1 MKAKKSVGKKI
12 RNILVPFLAVVVL
25 MVIYSH
31 IPAFADPDITIKDN
45 CMTVVNENGHYLKT
59 EVIVQEIDSKGNIT
73 VKEST
78 VEFGVGTYTFDDTY
92 FQKVLETENK
102 VYIVETSDNLF
113 DMISNYSTG
122 VAVCV
127 TIFLIIVF
135 IVTMKC
141 CYGIIS
147 VNH

>member
-12 RNILVPFLAVVVL
+12 RNILVPFLVVVVL

-45 CMTVVNENGHYLKT
+45 CMTVVNENEHYLKT

-73 VKEST
+73 VKESI